1 MSVIRLVLLLAT
13 FRLVSMGGLA
23 YGGVDVSTDVYRGL
37 VSPQRV
43 VILDS
48 LRALSTQG
56 GEKAVSALE
65 ALGAGLLRR
74 GPDGDP
80 WVLNQKTEKLT
91 NLLSGEKVSL
101 QDRKWNRPIINNR
114 IRRVLTPSLATLR
127 LLSENR
133 EVRLAAAKALNKR
146 PLSSVIP
153 TVKDAIAREQD
164 KTVLTLLRLVLGQA
178 QLNSDVR
185 SERLAAITLIKNTGS
200 LALKPRLEELL
211 ETNDEGDYWEKDLT
225 VVRAARSALSSL
237 ERKEFAITQLGN
249 LFYGLSLGSV
259 LMLAALGLAVTFGLM
274 GVINMAHGEML
285 MLGAYSTYFIQ
296 TLFSRHL
303 PDLFEYYILA
313 AIPFA
318 FLATTFVGVVL
329 EQTVI
334 KHLYG
339 RTLETLL
346 ATWGISLV
354 LIQTVRV
361 VFGAQNV
368 EVANPSWL
376 SGGVE
381 VAHGLVLP
389 FNRIAIMLFSALVI
403 TFVWFLMKRTSAG
416 LVVRAVTQ
424 NRKIASCMGVD
435 APRVD
440 MWTFA
445 FGSGVAG
452 LGGVALSQIGNV
464 GPELGQAYIVDC
476 FMVVVLGGVGEITG
490 TVVGAFGLGV
500 LNKFME
506 PLSGAVLGK
515 IVVLIFI
522 VLFIQKR
529 PQGLFALK
537 GRVRENHS
545 A

>member
-13 FRLVSMGGLA
+13 FGLVSMGGLA

-56 GEKAVSALE
+56 GDKAVSALE

-178 QLNSDVR
+178 QLNSDVQ

-200 LALKPRLEELL
+200 LALKPRLEELV

-237 ERKEFAITQLGN
+237 ERKEFAVTQLGN

-296 TLFSRHL
+296 TLFARHL

-424 NRKIASCMGVD
+424 NRKMASCMGVD

-445 FGSGVAG
+445 VGSGVAG

>member
-1 MSVIRLVLLLAT
+1 
-13 FRLVSMGGLA
+13 MGGLA

-56 GEKAVSALE
+56 GDKAVSALE

-146 PLSSVIP
+146 PLSAVIP

-178 QLNSDVR
+178 QLNSDVQ

-200 LALKPRLEELL
+200 LVLKPRLEELL

-237 ERKEFAITQLGN
+237 ERKEFAVTQLGN
-249 LFYGLSLGSV
+249 LFYGLSLGSI

-296 TLFSRHL
+296 TLFARHL

-318 FLATTFVGVVL
+318 FLATTFVGIVL

-389 FNRIAIMLFSALVI
+389 FNRIAIMFFSALVI

-424 NRKIASCMGVD
+424 NRKMASCMGVD